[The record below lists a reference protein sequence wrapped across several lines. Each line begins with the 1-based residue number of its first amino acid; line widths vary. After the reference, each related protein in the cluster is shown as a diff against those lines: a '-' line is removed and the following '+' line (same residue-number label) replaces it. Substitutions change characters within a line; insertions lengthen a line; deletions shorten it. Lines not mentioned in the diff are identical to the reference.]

1 MARSTPT
8 YTPAGKY
15 VLGGIISAALLIAD
29 LNYQT
34 FSAAR
39 SLTQASGI
47 YTQLIL
53 GNIVGYTSK
62 ISATFEDKKDLIATN
77 QKLRDEL
84 LHMQN
89 KIFLAQ
95 QLELTSKNILD
106 VQEPLLK
113 GNLEQESMQSFKIA
127 SFDLKN
133 YLCCSSHTLYL
144 RNPNKV
150 DIADN
155 LPVFNGHTF
164 IGQTFGGDLN
174 LVKVI
179 LLSDASHILPIK
191 IKDFYCN
198 ARGAGRPLEIKCVV
212 PQNSESSSL
221 EVNDLALSSGLGGV
235 FPNNIVI
242 GKISSIIDNNL
253 NEIEILIR
261 LKGDPLQ
268 QNYFGIS
275 LSL

>member
-15 VLGGIISAALLIAD
+15 VLGGIISAALLISD
-29 LNYQT
+29 LNYQA

-39 SLTQASGI
+39 GFTQASGI
-47 YTQLIL
+47 YTKLIL
-53 GNIVGYTSK
+53 ENIVGYTAE
-62 ISATFEDKKDLIATN
+62 ITIIFEDKKDLLETN
-77 QKLRDEL
+77 QKLRDKL

-89 KIFLAQ
+89 KIFLAKQ
-95 QLELTSKNILD
+95 SELTSKNILD
-106 VQEPLLK
+106 AQEPLK

-133 YLCCSSHTLYL
+133 YLCCSSHTLRL
-144 RNPNKV
+144 LNPNKL

-155 LPVFNGHTF
+155 LPVSNGYTF
-164 IGQTFGGDLN
+164 IGQTSGRDLN

-198 ARGAGRPLEIKCVV
+198 AEGAGRPLEIKCVV
-212 PQNSESSSL
+212 PKNNELSNL
-221 EVNDLALSSGLGGV
+221 KVNDFVLSSGLGGV

-242 GKISSIIDNNL
+242 GKISNIIDNNL
-253 NEIEILIR
+253 DETEILIR
-261 LKGDPLQ
+261 LNGDPLQ
-268 QNYFGIS
+268 QNYFGIP
-275 LSL
+275 LRL